1 MTNNIESTADRN
13 PQQPLFAIPV
23 VGSSTVFNAHYSD
36 VMSLFPDKFFDWAV
50 CDIPYGIGVAKM
62 AYLKENKTTV
72 KQKNGTRIN
81 PNRNKHKHTL
91 KDWDNA
97 TPPQAY
103 FDELR
108 RVSKN
113 QIIFGADYTDWTGLG
128 KGRIKWNKGFSEGV
142 SFNKFE
148 YAYCSCMDY
157 EIEIPLLWA
166 GMMQAKSLSEPMVQQ
181 GNKKL
186 NEKRIHPCHKPV
198 MLYDAIFKE
207 FGIYKMKV
215 IDTHLGS
222 GSSRITADKFECEF
236 VGSEIDS
243 EYFQDQENRWFN
255 YKRNLK
261 LALW

>member
-1 MTNNIESTADRN
+1 M
-13 PQQPLFAIPV
+13 
-23 VGSSTVFNAHYSD
+23 G
-36 VMSLFPDKFFDWAV
+36 LFPDKYFDWAIV
-50 CDIPYGIGVAKM
+50 DPPYGIGVGKM
-62 AYLKENKTTV
+62 AYLKETKTTV

-81 PNRNKHKHTL
+81 PNRNKHKHTF

-103 FDELR
+103 FDELKR
-108 RVSKN
+108 ISKN

-128 KGRIKWNKGFSEGV
+128 KGRIKWNKGFSEGI
-142 SFNKFE
+142 SFKQFE
-148 YAYCSCMDY
+148 NAYCSSIDY

-236 VGSEIDS
+236 VGAEIDL
-243 EYFQDQENRWFN
+243 EYFQDEEKRWFN